1 MMTIKTLW
9 KTLEKKVERK
19 RKAFVDNNL
28 QMQIPDSEP
37 VVFKHSEINDKSIYT
52 HFCRDISLMN
62 DLSHIESEL
71 HAAMMEVRQT
81 HQTWKKMQNKLAE
94 MAAAAELDLDV
105 KK

>member
-1 MMTIKTLW
+1 MKTTETLW
-9 KTLEKKVERK
+9 KTLKKKVERK

-37 VVFKHSEINDKSIYT
+37 VAFKHLEVSNKSVYT
-52 HFCRDISLMN
+52 HFCRDISLVD
-62 DLSHIESEL
+62 DLTHIESEL
-71 HAAMMEVRQT
+71 NAAMTEVRQT

-94 MAAAAELDLDV
+94 MAAAAELDV